1 MGSDMRRGVDMA
13 VKANAEGFVA
23 TIPICA
29 LAYPSS
35 FLKGGSFNAA
45 RANAPDGANVYSG
58 GQSKLR
64 G

>member
-1 MGSDMRRGVDMA
+1 MA